1 MHFGSFY
8 CSHVNPYSPKNE
20 SKAHCLSQKMQAKT
34 AQKVN
39 DTDMFMCLCSKPIS
53 RTAFMVSQK
62 KKKRSQNNKN
72 HIKQEIKIKMR
83 VCKQDF
89 WLTST
94 HEPWKH
100 ALHMC
105 LLVKRFFLP
114 RQHCWI
120 ASQTASIRVAH
131 QLHTPHVR
139 LHDVVAMTSHLHTRT
154 HSGETHSPF
163 QQW

>member
-62 KKKRSQNNKN
+62 KKKKIPKQQKPHQTGNQNQN
-72 HIKQEIKIKMR
+72 ES
-83 VCKQDF
+83 
-89 WLTST
+89 L
-94 HEPWKH
+94 
-100 ALHMC
+100 
-105 LLVKRFFLP
+105 
-114 RQHCWI
+114 
-120 ASQTASIRVAH
+120 
-131 QLHTPHVR
+131 
-139 LHDVVAMTSHLHTRT
+139 
-154 HSGETHSPF
+154 
-163 QQW
+163 